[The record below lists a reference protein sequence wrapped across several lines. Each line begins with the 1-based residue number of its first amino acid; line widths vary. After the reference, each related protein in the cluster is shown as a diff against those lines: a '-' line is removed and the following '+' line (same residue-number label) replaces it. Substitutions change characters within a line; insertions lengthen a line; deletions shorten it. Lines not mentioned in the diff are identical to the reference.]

1 MKQEIITYLS
11 TIKTTLCDISKFIY
25 DNPEESF
32 HEYKAAKIIKDILIA
47 NNFNVKDNF
56 MDIETSFYAEYG
68 SGHPKVCY
76 ICEYDEIKG
85 NGHLTGHNL
94 VTAMSLGG
102 ALALSKVINK
112 LQGSVI
118 IIGCPGEYFG
128 SSKLTMVKQGVF
140 DDIDVVLLAKPNI
153 FTAAINKSPA
163 LLPLKVEYT
172 SKEPCNTLST
182 SIYSALDACLFTTT
196 GLTHIINK
204 LPQDINVDE
213 ISINAGT
220 FSSILS
226 NSSESKFCISANSIA
241 SSKQAEFKINELVN
255 SVSSLMN
262 IDSKIS
268 YYEIPIEDLHSN
280 QTLSRIF
287 SHNLKEQGIIDS
299 NGTES
304 IKNGLSL
311 SNVSHIVPCVFHYI
325 SISENRNIQYCSKNF
340 AEATITSYAYDRM
353 LHTAETLAITGLD
366 IVLKEE
372 LLNEIRS
379 DFISNTTNMKKG

>member
-11 TIKTTLCDISKFIY
+11 TIKNTLCDISKFIY

-32 HEYKAAKIIKDILIA
+32 HEHKAVRNIKDILIA
-47 NNFNVKDNF
+47 NNFIVKDNF

-68 SGHPKVCY
+68 SGHPKICY
-76 ICEYDEIKG
+76 LCEYDEIKG
-85 NGHLTGHNL
+85 KGHLTGHNL

-153 FTAAINKSPA
+153 FTANINTSPA
-163 LLPLKVEYT
+163 LLPLKVEYI
-172 SKEPCNTLST
+172 SKEPCNALSSST
-182 SIYSALDACLFTTT
+182 YSALDACLFTTS

-204 LPQDINVDE
+204 LPQDINLDE
-213 ISINAGT
+213 IVISAGT
-220 FSSILS
+220 SSSILS
-226 NSSESKFCISANSIA
+226 NSSESKFCISTNCTA
-241 SSKQAEFKINELVN
+241 SSKQAELKISELVN
-255 SVSSLMN
+255 SISSLMN
-262 IDSKIS
+262 IDSKVS
-268 YYEIPIEDLHSN
+268 YYEIPIEEFRCN
-280 QTLSRIF
+280 QTLTRIF

-299 NGTES
+299 RGTES
-304 IKNGLSL
+304 MKSGLSL
-311 SNVSHIVPCVFHYI
+311 SNVSQIVPCMFHYV
-325 SISENRNIQYCSKNF
+325 SICENQSTQYCSKNF
-340 AEATITSYAYDRM
+340 AEATVTPYALDRM
-353 LHTAETLAITGLD
+353 IHTAETLAITGLD
-366 IVLKEE
+366 IVLKED

-379 DFISNTTNMKKG
+379 DFFSKTTNMKKG